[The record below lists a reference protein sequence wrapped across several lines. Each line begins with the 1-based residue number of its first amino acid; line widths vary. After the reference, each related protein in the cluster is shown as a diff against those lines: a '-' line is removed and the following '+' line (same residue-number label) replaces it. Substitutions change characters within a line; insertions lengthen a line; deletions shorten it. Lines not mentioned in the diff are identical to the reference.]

1 MKEFIKTIKNIW
13 SVEELKKR
21 IIYTLLLIL
30 VYRVGSY
37 IILPGINS
45 DALVSNSSNDGGI
58 LGLINIFAGG
68 AFGRVSVMS
77 LGIMPYISASIVMQ
91 LLGLAVPAVQKM
103 QREGESGRKKINRL
117 TRYLTIVI
125 CVFQGISYLNMYAK
139 PSVYAEYVDS
149 PLWWLQ
155 SVVILTAGTMFVT
168 WLGERI
174 TDRGIGNGVSLIIAI
189 GILANLPVAILGE
202 FGLKA
207 SKGGMVLL
215 LVELVA
221 LYFVILLTVLLVQGT
236 RRIPVHSAK
245 RIVNQ
250 RGGRQAVSAAK
261 RSFIPLK
268 INQAGVMPIIFAQA
282 LMFLPAFIW
291 RGFNDVA
298 GFWYNTVF
306 FVLIVM
312 FTYFYTAIT
321 MNPNQMADEL
331 KRSGAFIPGVK
342 PGKNT
347 AEFIDSLLSRL
358 ILPGSFFLGII
369 AILPAFAM
377 NAGIMNAFAYFYG
390 GTSLLIMVGVVLDT
404 LQQVESYLLNSEYD
418 GLMKGGRMKGRNVPN
433 APVTMPQTI

>member
-1 MKEFIKTIKNIW
+1 MKEFLKTIKNIW

-30 VYRVGSY
+30 VYRIGSY
-37 IILPGINS
+37 LILPGINPKMLMANGGADS
-45 DALVSNSSNDGGI
+45 GI

-103 QREGESGRKKINRL
+103 QREGESGRKKLNRL
-117 TRYLTIVI
+117 TRYLTIII
-125 CVFQGISYLNMYAK
+125 CLFQGVTYLNMYAK
-139 PSVYAEYVDS
+139 SAVYPEYFS
-149 PLWWLQ
+149 STLWWVQ
-155 SVVILTAGTMFVT
+155 SIVILTAGTMFVT

-202 FGLKA
+202 FGMKA
-207 SKGGMVLL
+207 NQGGMVML

-221 LYFVILLTVLLVQGT
+221 LYFVIILTVLLVQGT

-250 RGGRQAVSAAK
+250 RGGRQAISGGQ
-261 RSFIPLK
+261 RSYIPLK

-282 LMFLPAFIW
+282 LMFLPALMW
-291 RGFNDVA
+291 GGFSDVS
-298 GFWYNTVF
+298 GIWYNVVF
-306 FVLIVM
+306 FALIVI

-331 KRSGAFIPGVK
+331 KRNGAFIPGVK

-358 ILPGSFFLGII
+358 ILPGSIFLGII
-369 AILPAFAM
+369 AILPAFAI
-377 NAGIMNAFAYFYG
+377 NAGIMNSFAYFYG

-418 GLMKGGRMKGRNVPN
+418 GLMKGGRMRGRNVPN
-433 APVTMPQTI
+433 APVSMPQTI

>member
-30 VYRVGSY
+30 VYRIGSY

-45 DALVSNSSNDGGI
+45 DALVANSSGDGGI

-125 CVFQGISYLNMYAK
+125 CIFQGISYLNMYAK
-139 PSVYAEYVDS
+139 PSVYAEFVDS
-149 PLWWLQ
+149 PLWWVQ

-174 TDRGIGNGVSLIIAI
+174 TDRGVGNGVSLIIAI
-189 GILANLPVAILGE
+189 GILANLPMALLGE

-221 LYFVILLTVLLVQGT
+221 LYFVIILTVLLVQGT

-291 RGFNDVA
+291 KGFNDVA
-298 GFWYNTVF
+298 GFWYNLVF

-358 ILPGSFFLGII
+358 ILPGSVFLGLI

-377 NAGIMNAFAYFYG
+377 NAGVMNAFAYFYG

-418 GLMKGGRMKGRNVPN
+418 GLMKGGRIKGRNVPN
-433 APVTMPQTI
+433 APVSMPQTI

>member
-30 VYRVGSY
+30 VYRIGSY

-45 DALVSNSSNDGGI
+45 EALVSNSSDDGGI

-68 AFGRVSVMS
+68 AFGRVSIMS

-125 CVFQGISYLNMYAK
+125 CIFQGISYLNMYAK
-139 PSVYAEYVDS
+139 PSVYAEFVDS
-149 PLWWLQ
+149 PLWWVQ
-155 SVVILTAGTMFVT
+155 SIVILTAGTMFVT

-189 GILANLPVAILGE
+189 GILANLPIALLGE

-221 LYFVILLTVLLVQGT
+221 LYFVIILTVLLVQGT

-291 RGFNDVA
+291 KGFNDVA
-298 GFWYNTVF
+298 GFWYNFVF

-358 ILPGSFFLGII
+358 ILPGSVFLGII

-377 NAGIMNAFAYFYG
+377 NAGVMNAFAYFYG

-418 GLMKGGRMKGRNVPN
+418 GLMKGGRIKGRNVPN
-433 APVTMPQTI
+433 APVSMPQTI

>member
-1 MKEFIKTIKNIW
+1 MKDFIKTIRNIW

-45 DALVSNSSNDGGI
+45 DALVSNSSDDGGI

-68 AFGRVSVMS
+68 AFGRVSIMS

-125 CVFQGISYLNMYAK
+125 CIFQGISYLNMYAK
-139 PSVYAEYVDS
+139 PSVYAEFVDS
-149 PLWWLQ
+149 PLWWVQ
-155 SVVILTAGTMFVT
+155 SIVILTAGTMFVT

-189 GILANLPVAILGE
+189 GILANLPIALLGE

-221 LYFVILLTVLLVQGT
+221 LYFVIILTVLLVQGT

-291 RGFNDVA
+291 KGFNDVA
-298 GFWYNTVF
+298 GFWYNFVF

-377 NAGIMNAFAYFYG
+377 NAGVMNAFAYFYG

-418 GLMKGGRMKGRNVPN
+418 GLMKGGRIKGRNVPN
-433 APVTMPQTI
+433 APISMPQTI

>member
-1 MKEFIKTIKNIW
+1 MKDFFKTIKNIW

-21 IIYTLLLIL
+21 IIYTLLLVL
-30 VYRVGSY
+30 VYRIGSY
-37 IILPGINS
+37 IVIPGIDTDRLMSGNNS
-45 DALVSNSSNDGGI
+45 NEGI

-68 AFGRVSVMS
+68 AFGRASIMT

-91 LLGLAVPAVQKM
+91 LLGMAVPAVQKM
-103 QREGESGRKKINRL
+103 QKEGESGRKKITKY
-117 TRYLTIVI
+117 TRYLTILI
-125 CVFQGISYLNMYAK
+125 CIFQAPTYLSMYAGDAIYPIFK
-139 PSVYAEYVDS
+139 DS
-149 PLWWLQ
+149 TFWWVQ

-174 TDRGIGNGVSLIIAI
+174 TDRGVGNGVSLIIAI
-189 GILANLPVAILGE
+189 GILAGLPGALVGE
-202 FGLKA
+202 FGAKL
-207 SKGGMVLL
+207 SNGGMVLL
-215 LVELVA
+215 LVELVI
-221 LYFVILLTVLLVQGT
+221 LFFVIMATVLLVQGT

-250 RGGRQAVSAAK
+250 RGGKQGVSSGQ
-261 RSFIPLK
+261 RSYIPLK

-282 LMFLPAFIW
+282 LMFLPAFISPD
-291 RGFNDVA
+291 FTDVA
-298 GFWYNTVF
+298 GFWYNLIF

-347 AEFIDSLLSRL
+347 ANFIDSLLSRL
-358 ILPGSFFLGII
+358 ILPGSIFLGFI

-377 NAGIMNAFAYFYG
+377 NAGVMNSFAYFYG

-418 GLMKGGRMKGRNVPN
+418 GLMKNGKIKGRSNM

>member
-1 MKEFIKTIKNIW
+1 MKDFIKTIRNIW

-45 DALVSNSSNDGGI
+45 DALVSNSSDDGGI

-68 AFGRVSVMS
+68 AFGRVSIMS

-125 CVFQGISYLNMYAK
+125 CIFQGISYLNMYAK
-139 PSVYAEYVDS
+139 PSVYAEFVDS
-149 PLWWLQ
+149 PLWWVQ
-155 SVVILTAGTMFVT
+155 SIVILTAGTMFVT

-189 GILANLPVAILGE
+189 GILANLPIALLGE

-221 LYFVILLTVLLVQGT
+221 LYFVIILTVLLVQGT

-291 RGFNDVA
+291 KGFNDVA
-298 GFWYNTVF
+298 GFWYNFVF

-377 NAGIMNAFAYFYG
+377 NAGVMNAFAYFYG

-418 GLMKGGRMKGRNVPN
+418 GLMKGGRIKGRNVPN
-433 APVTMPQTI
+433 APVSMPQTI

>member
-45 DALVSNSSNDGGI
+45 DALVSNSSSDGGI

-139 PSVYAEYVDS
+139 PSVFPEFVNS
-149 PLWWLQ
+149 PLWWIQ

-174 TDRGIGNGVSLIIAI
+174 TDRGVGNGVSLIIAI

-298 GFWYNTVF
+298 GFWYNLVF

-433 APVTMPQTI
+433 APVSMPQTI

>member
-1 MKEFIKTIKNIW
+1 MKDFIKTIKNIW

-30 VYRVGSY
+30 VYRIGSY

-45 DALVSNSSNDGGI
+45 DALVANSSNDGGI

-68 AFGRVSVMS
+68 AFGRVSIMS

-125 CVFQGISYLNMYAK
+125 CIFQGISYLNMYAK
-139 PSVYAEYVDS
+139 PSVYAEFVDS
-149 PLWWLQ
+149 PIWWLQ

-189 GILANLPVAILGE
+189 GILANLPMALLGE

-207 SKGGMVLL
+207 SNGGMVLL

-221 LYFVILLTVLLVQGT
+221 LYFVIILTVLLVQGT

-291 RGFNDVA
+291 RGFSDVA
-298 GFWYNTVF
+298 GFWYNLVF

-358 ILPGSFFLGII
+358 ILPGSVFLGII

-377 NAGIMNAFAYFYG
+377 NANINQAFAYFYG

-433 APVTMPQTI
+433 APVSMPQTI